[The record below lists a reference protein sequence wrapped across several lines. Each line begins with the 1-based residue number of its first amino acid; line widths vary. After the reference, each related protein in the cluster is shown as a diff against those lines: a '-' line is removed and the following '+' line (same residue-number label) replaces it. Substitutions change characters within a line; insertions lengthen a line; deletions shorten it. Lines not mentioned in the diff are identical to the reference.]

1 MGSQSGRVRAG
12 SSNTRNRAGSSN
24 SSTMSLRANAG
35 YEQAIEERTRSLSGS
50 LRRQRSS
57 TGGSNLGSG
66 TPRDLG
72 SQSPAPPSRNKRANT
87 VDVKTMEVE
96 TDAVTCHHSAGSS
109 SEEDSQMTSNNVDT
123 G

>member
-1 MGSQSGRVRAG
+1 MGSQSARVRAG

-57 TGGSNLGSG
+57 TGGSGLGSG
-66 TPRDLG
+66 TPRELG
-72 SQSPAPPSRNKRANT
+72 RNKRANT
-87 VDVKTMEVE
+87 VDVETMEVE
-96 TDAVTCHHSAGSS
+96 TDTVTCHHSAGSS
-109 SEEDSQMTSNNVDT
+109 SEEDSQVTGNSVDT